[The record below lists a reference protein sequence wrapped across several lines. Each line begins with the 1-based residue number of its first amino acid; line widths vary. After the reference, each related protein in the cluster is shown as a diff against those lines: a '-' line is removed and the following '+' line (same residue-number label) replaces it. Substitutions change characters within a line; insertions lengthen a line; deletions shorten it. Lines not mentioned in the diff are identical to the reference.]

1 LCEIKFVWFLIF
13 GFNLLFLV
21 AKLPLNVST
30 VSNKRL
36 LENDE
41 NLENNKKKR
50 IVSKSAP
57 IEKSAGKR

>member
-1 LCEIKFVWFLIF
+1 
-13 GFNLLFLV
+13 V

>member
-1 LCEIKFVWFLIF
+1 
-13 GFNLLFLV
+13 
-21 AKLPLNVST
+21 LNVST

-50 IVSKSAP
+50 IVSKSTP
-57 IEKSAGKR
+57 REKSAGKR

>member
-1 LCEIKFVWFLIF
+1 
-13 GFNLLFLV
+13 V

-30 VSNKRL
+30 ISNKRL

-50 IVSKSAP
+50 VTSKSTP
-57 IEKSAGKR
+57 IEKSAGKK